1 MQEYLRKKGKKP
13 EETTIAIQ
21 GAGNVGGF
29 FARIAS
35 KAGYKV
41 VAISDSSGAIYDASG
56 LDIEAVLERKRKTRS
71 VLKDKKDKLTNS
83 ELLELD
89 VDVLVPAALENQIT
103 SENADRIKAKAILEM
118 ANGPVTPE
126 ADEMLANRNIDVIPD
141 ILANAGGVLVSYFE
155 WSQNRNGFYWKEDEV
170 LERLKEHMVKAFND
184 VIEKKKN
191 LSFRTA
197 AYILAIE
204 RIMEAEQLRGNV
216 R

>member
-1 MQEYLRKKGKKP
+1 
-13 EETTIAIQ
+13 
-21 GAGNVGGF
+21 
-29 FARIAS
+29 
-35 KAGYKV
+35 
-41 VAISDSSGAIYDASG
+41 
-56 LDIEAVLERKRKTRS
+56 
-71 VLKDKKDKLTNS
+71 
-83 ELLELD
+83 LLELD